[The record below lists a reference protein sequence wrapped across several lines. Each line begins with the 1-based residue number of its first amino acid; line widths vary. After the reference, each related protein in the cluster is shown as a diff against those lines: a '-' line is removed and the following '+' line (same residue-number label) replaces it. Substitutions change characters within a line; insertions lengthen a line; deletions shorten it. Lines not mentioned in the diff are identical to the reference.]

1 MLDFWYNYSYTINMK
16 TAVSIPDNIFL
27 AAEKTAMRLN
37 IPRSQL
43 YTRAVK
49 EFIEHHDNE
58 SVTEKLSQVYSV
70 GIDEETEIADINIQ
84 SLREAT
90 KNDTW

>member
-1 MLDFWYNYSYTINMK
+1 MK
-16 TAVSIPDNIFL
+16 TAISIPDNIFL
-27 AAEKTAMRLN
+27 AAERTAMKLN

-49 EFIEHHDNE
+49 EYIEHHDNE
-58 SVTEKLSQVYSV
+58 SVTEKLNQIYS
-70 GIDEETEIADINIQ
+70 IEQEKKTKIADINIQ